1 MNGDLGGRLPLVGAD
16 TLDAAQ
22 RELFDYLRAR
32 VVPWA
37 DAAGFRSTTADGKF
51 IGPFNAALRSPT
63 VAGAFLQLQASE
75 ERHTSLSD
83 RVRQVVILAVGAV
96 WAADYEIYAHSAVA
110 RHCGIPDDAIR
121 RLAAGTLPDTLS
133 DEEKIAYR
141 FAQKLST
148 SHRIDD
154 STFSQARKAFGDSGI
169 VDIIVLAGTYYT
181 VCGLLNA
188 FEVPA
193 PSETLTEN
201 EDRSCR

>member
-1 MNGDLGGRLPLVGAD
+1 MNSNLGGRLPLVDAD
-16 TLDAAQ
+16 TLDAPQ
-22 RELFDYLRAR
+22 RELFDYLRRR

-51 IGPFNAALRSPT
+51 IGPFNATLRSPT
-63 VAGAFLQLQASE
+63 VAGAFLELQASE

-133 DEEKIAYR
+133 DEEKVAYR

-154 STFSQARKAFGDSGI
+154 STFSHARKAFGDSGI
-169 VDIIVLAGTYYT
+169 VDIIILAGTYYM
-181 VCGLLNA
+181 VCGVLNA

-193 PSETLTEN
+193 PSENPAEK
-201 EDRSCR
+201 EDPSCR

>member
-1 MNGDLGGRLPLVGAD
+1 MSGNLGGRLPLVDAD

-22 RELFDYLRAR
+22 RELFDHLRAR

-37 DAAGFRSTTADGKF
+37 DAAGFRSTTADGTF
-51 IGPFNAALRSPT
+51 IGPFNAALRSPA

-110 RHCGIPDDAIR
+110 RHSGIPDDAVR
-121 RLAAGTLPDTLS
+121 RLVSGTLPDTLS

-148 SHRIDD
+148 THRIDD
-154 STFSQARKAFGDSGI
+154 ATFNQARKAFGDSGI

-193 PSETLTEN
+193 PSETP
-201 EDRSCR
+201 S

>member
-1 MNGDLGGRLPLVGAD
+1 VNGNGESLLGGRLPLVD
-16 TLDAAQ
+16 VDRLDAAQ
-22 RELFDYLRAR
+22 RELFEYLQTR

-75 ERHTSLSD
+75 ERHTSLSN
-83 RVRQVVILAVGAV
+83 RVRQVVILAVGAA

-110 RHCGIPDDAIR
+110 RQCGIPDDDVR
-121 RLAAGTLPDTLS
+121 RLAAGTVPDTLS
-133 DEEKIAYR
+133 DDEKVACR
-141 FAQKLST
+141 FTRQLST

-154 STFSQARKAFGDSGI
+154 ATFVDARKAFGDRGI
-169 VDIIVLAGTYYT
+169 TDIVLLAGTYYT

-188 FEVPA
+188 FDVPA
-193 PSETLTEN
+193 PTEN
-201 EDRSCR
+201 PN

>member
-1 MNGDLGGRLPLVGAD
+1 MNSNLGGRLPLVDAD
-16 TLDAAQ
+16 TLDAPQ
-22 RELFDYLRAR
+22 RELFDYLRRR

-51 IGPFNAALRSPT
+51 IGPFNATLRSPT
-63 VAGAFLQLQASE
+63 VAGAFLELQASE

-133 DEEKIAYR
+133 DEEKVAYR

-154 STFSQARKAFGDSGI
+154 STFRQARKAFGDSGI
-169 VDIIVLAGTYYT
+169 VDIIILGGTYYT
-181 VCGLLNA
+181 VCGVLNA

-193 PSETLTEN
+193 PSENPAEK
-201 EDRSCR
+201 EDPSCR

>member
-1 MNGDLGGRLPLVGAD
+1 MNSRLGGRLPLVDAD
-16 TLDAAQ
+16 TLDAPQ
-22 RELFDYLRAR
+22 RELFDYLRRR

-51 IGPFNAALRSPT
+51 IGPFNATLRSPT
-63 VAGAFLQLQASE
+63 VAGAFLELQASE

-133 DEEKIAYR
+133 DDGEGR
-141 FAQKLST
+141 LP
-148 SHRIDD
+148 
-154 STFSQARKAFGDSGI
+154 
-169 VDIIVLAGTYYT
+169 L
-181 VCGLLNA
+181 C
-188 FEVPA
+188 P
-193 PSETLTEN
+193 ETL
-201 EDRSCR
+201 DIPPHRRLDL

>member
-1 MNGDLGGRLPLVGAD
+1 VNGNGESLLGGRLPLVD
-16 TLDAAQ
+16 VDRLDAAQ
-22 RELFDYLRAR
+22 RELFEYLQTR

-75 ERHTSLSD
+75 ERHTSLSN
-83 RVRQVVILAVGAV
+83 RVRQVVILAVGAA

-110 RHCGIPDDAIR
+110 RQCGIPDDDVR
-121 RLAAGTLPDTLS
+121 RLAAGTVPDTLCD
-133 DEEKIAYR
+133 DEKVAYR
-141 FAQKLST
+141 FTRQLST

-154 STFSQARKAFGDSGI
+154 ATFVDARKAFGDRGI
-169 VDIIVLAGTYYT
+169 TDMVLLAGTYYT

-188 FEVPA
+188 FGVPA
-193 PSETLTEN
+193 PIEN
-201 EDRSCR
+201 PN

>member
-1 MNGDLGGRLPLVGAD
+1 MNSNLGGRLPLVDAD
-16 TLDAAQ
+16 TLDAPQ
-22 RELFDYLRAR
+22 RELFDYLRRR

-63 VAGAFLQLQASE
+63 MAGAFLQLQASE
-75 ERHTSLSD
+75 ERDTSLSY

-133 DEEKIAYR
+133 DEEKVAYR

-154 STFSQARKAFGDSGI
+154 STFRQARKGFGDSGI
-169 VDIIVLAGTYYT
+169 VDIIILAGTYYT

-193 PSETLTEN
+193 PSETP
-201 EDRSCR
+201 S

>member
-1 MNGDLGGRLPLVGAD
+1 MSGNLGGRLPLVDAD

-22 RELFDYLRAR
+22 RELLDYLRAR

-37 DAAGFRSTTADGKF
+37 DAAGFRSTTADGRF
-51 IGPFNAALRSPT
+51 IGPFNAALRSPA

-83 RVRQVVILAVGAV
+83 RVRQVVILAVGAA

-110 RHCGIPDDAIR
+110 RHSGIPDDAVR
-121 RLAAGTLPDTLS
+121 RLVAGTLPDTLS
-133 DEEKIAYR
+133 DEEKVAYR

-148 SHRIDD
+148 THRIDD
-154 STFSQARKAFGDSGI
+154 STFNQARKAFGDSGI
-169 VDIIVLAGTYYT
+169 VDIIILAGTYYT

-193 PSETLTEN
+193 PSETP
-201 EDRSCR
+201 S